1 MPRPRVPQAYR
12 QLLARREIR
21 LLLAGLGVS
30 SLGDGI
36 STVTIAWLAVGI
48 APAGLLGL
56 YVGLAVAAYT
66 LPGVIGALTFGR
78 FLRGRPARTLVL
90 VHAILR
96 AGSLSAIA
104 LLALF
109 GALTPPVYVLL
120 LATSSLMAAWGNAGE
135 YTMLSA
141 LAGASS
147 RFAVNSLASAQTSL
161 AFIVGPLLAGTL
173 LAILSPGWLL
183 LADALTFAFLGAA
196 AWLTRTD
203 AGAGDGPVDMQAA
216 ESGFR
221 LLRRRDLLSLTVLTW
236 LFFLLYGPV
245 EVALPVY
252 VAEDVGASAQLLA
265 AYWTAFGVGALVSIL
280 LTGALRAGNM
290 RRIALLIVAGWGAC
304 LIPFAGAPIP
314 VTVAFFAIG
323 GIVYGPFVP
332 LTYSIYQSATTERN
346 LPSLLAAR
354 SALMLVST
362 PLGTALGG
370 PLVGALGGRGT
381 LLWSGIATVVLAVA
395 GAIAWR
401 ERTQAPTGQL
411 LDRHST

>member
-1 MPRPRVPQAYR
+1 
-12 QLLARREIR
+12 
-21 LLLAGLGVS
+21 
-30 SLGDGI
+30 
-36 STVTIAWLAVGI
+36 
-48 APAGLLGL
+48 
-56 YVGLAVAAYT
+56 
-66 LPGVIGALTFGR
+66 
-78 FLRGRPARTLVL
+78 
-90 VHAILR
+90 
-96 AGSLSAIA
+96 
-104 LLALF
+104 
-109 GALTPPVYVLL
+109 
-120 LATSSLMAAWGNAGE
+120 
-135 YTMLSA
+135 
-141 LAGASS
+141 
-147 RFAVNSLASAQTSL
+147 
-161 AFIVGPLLAGTL
+161 
-173 LAILSPGWLL
+173 
-183 LADALTFAFLGAA
+183 
-196 AWLTRTD
+196 
-203 AGAGDGPVDMQAA
+203 
-216 ESGFR
+216 
-221 LLRRRDLLSLTVLTW
+221 
-236 LFFLLYGPV
+236 
-245 EVALPVY
+245 

>member
-196 AWLTRTD
+196 AWLARTD